1 MDNLKIM
8 TVHDKAIRL
17 LEGGVVEIEANWF
30 RLRRLPDDKFVYP
43 CLECKLDS
51 ICKQEHVEVCEECD
65 AITGGKCC
73 LRLVSNEQENDAS
86 F

>member
-1 MDNLKIM
+1 MDKIEIM

-30 RLRRLPDDKFVYP
+30 GLTRLSDDKFVYP

-65 AITGGKCC
+65 AISSGKCC
-73 LRLVSNEQENDAS
+73 LRLVTNEQEHNA
-86 F
+86 

>member
-1 MDNLKIM
+1 MEKM
-8 TVHDKAIRL
+8 TAHDKAIRL

-30 RLRRLPDDKFVYP
+30 GLTRLSDDRGIDS

-65 AITGGKCC
+65 AISRGTCC
-73 LRLVSNEQENDAS
+73 LRLISNEQENEAS

>member
-1 MDNLKIM
+1 MDKRLIM

-17 LEGGVVEIEANWF
+17 LEGGVVEIEGNWF
-30 RLRRLPDDKFVYP
+30 RLRRLSEGKFVYP

-65 AITGGKCC
+65 TISGGKCC
-73 LRLVSNEQENDAS
+73 LRLVNNEQGHDAS